1 MRAAALLSSLI
12 LGLSLGLT
20 CSAANAS
27 DLSVSDPWARPTPP
41 GSRVGAGYV
50 QIHNAGDSARRLLS
64 AESPLAGSMEV
75 HTMAEVDGMMRMRR
89 LVDGLEIPAGGKV
102 ELKPGAEHLMFF
114 SPTQAF
120 VEGETIPV
128 TLIFDGDERL
138 EVPFI
143 VSDRSG
149 RMHGGHG
156 GHAN

>member
-1 MRAAALLSSLI
+1 MLRLSALL
-12 LGLSLGLT
+12 GLALAL
-20 CSAANAS
+20 ALPVAPALAS
-27 DLSVSDPWARPTPP
+27 DLSVSDAWARPTPP

-50 QIHNAGDSARRLLS
+50 QIHNAGQSPRRLLS

-75 HTMAEVDGMMRMRR
+75 HTMAEEDGMMRMRK
-89 LVDGLEIPAGGKV
+89 LADGLEIPAGGHV

-120 VEGETIPV
+120 AEGETIPV
-128 TLIFDGDERL
+128 TLIFDGEERL

-156 GHAN
+156 GHAH

>member
-1 MRAAALLSSLI
+1 MRSMLALLGITLA
-12 LGLSLGLT
+12 LALP
-20 CSAANAS
+20 AAPVLAS

-50 QIHNAGDSARRLLS
+50 QILNGGDSARRLLS
-64 AESPLAGSMEV
+64 AESPLAGSMEI
-75 HTMAEVDGMMRMRR
+75 HTMIEEDGMMRMRK
-89 LVDGLEIPAGGKV
+89 LAEGLEIPAGGRV

-128 TLIFDGDERL
+128 TLIFDGEERL

-156 GHAN
+156 AHAH

>member
-1 MRAAALLSSLI
+1 MRSLFALL
-12 LGLSLGLT
+12 GLALAFTLP
-20 CSAANAS
+20 AAPVLAS

-50 QIHNAGDSARRLLS
+50 QIHNAGDSVRRLLS

-128 TLIFDGDERL
+128 TLIFDGEERL

-156 GHAN
+156 GHAD

>member
-1 MRAAALLSSLI
+1 MLRLSALL
-12 LGLSLGLT
+12 GLALALALP
-20 CSAANAS
+20 AAPALAS

-41 GSRVGAGYV
+41 GARVGAGYV
-50 QIHNAGDSARRLLS
+50 QIHNNGDSARRLLS

-89 LVDGLEIPAGGKV
+89 LTDGLEIPAGGKV

-128 TLIFDGDERL
+128 TLIFDGEERL

-149 RMHGGHG
+149 RRQGGHG
-156 GHAN
+156 SHAH